1 MSIRV
6 ASKCGG
12 PVLRVCTG
20 DLRSSIRCAAVLLAL
35 LMIDWGEGTLT
46 ALRGVLWA
54 GLGALLFLVL
64 YPPRVTAGQ
73 GWLSSRGLLRK
84 VSERIDRETAL
95 TVFRVSGL
103 G

>member
-1 MSIRV
+1 MDVTYDRRW
-6 ASKCGG
+6 A
-12 PVLRVCTG
+12 G

-35 LMIDWGEGTLT
+35 LLVIDLGEGTLA

-54 GLGALLFLVL
+54 GLGALLFLVP
-64 YPPRVTAGQ
+64 YPPRVTAGE
-73 GWLSSRGLLRK
+73 GRL
-84 VSERIDRETAL
+84 ERIDRETAL